1 MADYNELLSGLIK
14 EELSNKDST
23 VEDPQRNVLA
33 SLIPMA
39 AGVLTGQVSQ
49 GGQLGMQTYKGLE
62 DQRQKSRGKLLDYL
76 AKLKGKESD
85 KVITKNMIVDGVP
98 RTVAYNE
105 SDLAKG
111 IVRPTDMGQAQIPGN
126 IVVGE
131 DGTYMI
137 PAQAIGKR
145 AESKQQIV
153 QDENSTNVVTMPR
166 GGGDASVQK
175 VKGIGGKPRNDKV
188 TNVVTDAYGNSH
200 IVVVDKGEGTSKEV
214 TSVSG
219 ISSGK
224 SQKAGIYGGPAV
236 VAEVTRLDR
245 DLESNVAYKNA
256 KEMTEKAEN
265 AIAMLEAR
273 SPVGD
278 ANAGFTLARTFQG
291 AGLITDQDYQIAAG
305 GNRAWFERAKQAIQE
320 IKTGNYTESNR
331 DLYINLAKLAHDRA
345 ARTMNGLVEGQVKS
359 IETRFPRQEREAE
372 GQADIYRRSTIS
384 KRRELFET
392 RDRAKTS
399 AKKMYDEKKAAAQS
413 ELNAINEALRK
424 AGIQ

>member
-1 MADYNELLSGLIK
+1 MQDYDTLVKSLLEK
-14 EELSNKDST
+14 EMSAPDESVQDTS
-23 VEDPQRNVLA
+23 RNAMA
-33 SLIPMA
+33 SLVPMV

-49 GGQLGMQTYKGLE
+49 GAKLGMQTYKGLE

-85 KVITKNMIVDGVP
+85 KVITKNMIVDGLP
-98 RTVAYNE
+98 RIVAFNE
-105 SDLAKG
+105 ADLAKG
-111 IVRPTDMGQAQIPGN
+111 IVKPTDVGQAQIPGN

-166 GGGDASVQK
+166 GGGNASVQK

-214 TSVSG
+214 TSASG

-236 VAEVTRLDR
+236 VAEVTRLNR
-245 DLESNVAYKNA
+245 ELESNVAYKNA
-256 KEMTEKAEN
+256 KEMAEKAEN
-265 AIAMLEAR
+265 AVAMLEAR

-291 AGLITDQDYQIAAG
+291 AGLITDEDYKIAAS

-320 IKTGNYTESNR
+320 IKTGDYTESNR
-331 DLYINLAKLAHDRA
+331 DLYISLAKLAHDRA
-345 ARTMNGLVEGQVKS
+345 ARVMNGLVEGQVKS
-359 IETRFPRQEREAE
+359 LEAMFPRQEGEVE

-392 RDRAKTS
+392 RDRAKAN
-399 AKKMYDEKKAAAQS
+399 AKKMYDEKKAAIQS